1 MYHITFI
8 NDSKKLKATIYII
21 YLAET
26 VYTAML
32 AYDLVDLVLNP
43 NYNGCF
49 SSLIVPVCGG
59 LRGLPSTSNPS
70 MGLTHL
76 KRHY

>member
-8 NDSKKLKATIYII
+8 NDSKKLKATLYTIYFI
-21 YLAET
+21 ET

-32 AYDLVDLVLNP
+32 AYDLVGLVLNP
-43 NYNGCF
+43 NYNACF
-49 SSLIVPVCGG
+49 ASLIVPICGG